1 MKHHSRLL
9 SFNIPPRRAATQGG
23 PVGGKGGPQGDPKGG
38 QEGGQNGGPVGGDG
52 GMPGGPVPPQPAGS
66 LAPVG
71 RQAKARAL
79 PALAISLACLATC
92 VGVAQLA
99 ASQPRATSVGAAACP
114 LQAEHFFVRESLVPE
129 GRVPEGRIE
138 ASYFVLLRNPE
149 PQARAY
155 GLHFDHPAAFDA
167 RAGMRATVPGF
178 AALPVLLGREILPA
192 GTQPL
197 PPARIA
203 GATRLS
209 CRG

>member
-1 MKHHSRLL
+1 M
-9 SFNIPPRRAATQGG
+9 
-23 PVGGKGGPQGDPKGG
+23 
-38 QEGGQNGGPVGGDG
+38 
-52 GMPGGPVPPQPAGS
+52 
-66 LAPVG
+66 
-71 RQAKARAL
+71 
-79 PALAISLACLATC
+79 
-92 VGVAQLA
+92 
-99 ASQPRATSVGAAACP
+99 
-114 LQAEHFFVRESLVPE
+114 PE
-129 GRVPEGRIE
+129 GRMPEGRIE